1 MSEQKTVRV
10 ALAGLGG
17 YGGNYF
23 EHTMAGEGMELVAVI
38 DPYAK
43 KAKSWSELQAAGIP
57 VYDTLSEFLA
67 ADSADLIAIS
77 APIHLH
83 KDMTCEALAS
93 GASVICE
100 KPVAG
105 TIQDALAMV
114 RAADDAP
121 GFCAVGYQW
130 SYSDAIQALKA
141 DILSGVLGKPI
152 RLKTAIFW
160 PRTQTYY
167 NRNGWAGRIALDG
180 GEYVLDSPANNATA
194 HYFHNMLYV
203 LGATL
208 GTSAVPTSVQA
219 ELYRVNPIENY
230 DTAMLRCQMD
240 CGAEVLFYT
249 THACQTNQGPDSIFE
264 FENGTVRYIESEG
277 AAFVAEFND
286 GTTKVYGAP
295 GDQHHMDKLR
305 LCVEAIGSGAP
316 VACPVEA
323 SIAQILCING
333 AQESAEITE
342 FPENVVRIDTPDG
355 EELRWIDGLYETMR
369 ACFDANKLPSELGGI
384 SWAKPGEVVDL
395 KGYEMFPSKG

>member
-1 MSEQKTVRV
+1 MSEQTTIRM

-23 EHTMAGEGMELVAVI
+23 EKAMENPDIDLVGII
-38 DPYAK
+38 DPYARQ
-43 KAKSWSELQAAGIP
+43 ATLWPDVEAAGIP
-57 VYDTLSEFLA
+57 VFDTLGEFLA
-67 ADSADLIAIS
+67 KDNADLIAIS

-105 TIQDALAMV
+105 TIQEARAMADAEAK
-114 RAADDAP
+114 AS

-130 SYSDAIQALKA
+130 SFSDAIQALKA
-141 DILSGVLGKPI
+141 DAMSGVLGKPI
-152 RLKTAIFW
+152 RLKTRIFW

-167 NRNGWAGRIALDG
+167 NRNRWAGRIRLDG

-203 LGATL
+203 LGKTV
-208 GTSAVPTSVQA
+208 GTSGTPASVQA

-230 DTAMLRCQMD
+230 DTAMLRCQMA

-249 THACQTNQGPDSIFE
+249 THACESNNGPDSIFE
-264 FENGTVRYIESEG
+264 FENATVRYIESEG
-277 AAFVAEFND
+277 AKFIAEFKD

-305 LCVEAIGSGAP
+305 LCVEAIRSGGS
-316 VACPVEA
+316 VACPVDA
-323 SIAQILCING
+323 SIPQILCING
-333 AQESAEITE
+333 AQESSEITN
-342 FPENVVRIDTPDG
+342 FPEDVIHIDTPDG
-355 EELRWIDGLYETMR
+355 EELRWIEGLYETMC
-369 ACFDANKLPSELGGI
+369 ACFDANVLPSELGGV
-384 SWAKPGEVVDL
+384 SWAKAGSVVDL
-395 KGYEMFPSKG
+395 TDYDVFPSKG